1 MLGVQRVIYS
11 IPTRRAPKGAMSA
24 AQCALSPLAA
34 AECGWVGGDNRRF
47 PMLRVKSGN
56 GGAVASS
63 LSSLPSKSQ
72 KNSSSSFVHPHSNSY
87 SGDGEEDHNAG
98 GGDEDLDD
106 LPPTIEIPMW
116 RTDAIVDRKS
126 EFVAHAVAIDRA
138 AEAVPFILGF
148 FSEDCPLTA
157 DCIHPAMFAFRAPG
171 RNNNSSSS
179 SGSSSSRGRGG
190 VAEEGSGDDGESGAG
205 RRLLQVVRRIDVDS
219 EGAAGALVVVSRWYG
234 GSNIGSARFRHLQTS
249 AEAALEALLREGR

>member
-24 AQCALSPLAA
+24 EQCALSPLAA

-72 KNSSSSFVHPHSNSY
+72 KNTSSFVHPHSNSY
-87 SGDGEEDHNAG
+87 SVDGEEDVT
-98 GGDEDLDD
+98 EDLDD
-106 LPPTIEIPMW
+106 LPPTIDVPMW

-179 SGSSSSRGRGG
+179 SGSSSGRGG